1 MRWSYEE
8 DCGGQMKHQG
18 KYLYIYLGRNGV
30 IISVDFDFKGKA
42 YNVEYTFF
50 WSRFIIGGVD

>member
-1 MRWSYEE
+1 
-8 DCGGQMKHQG
+8 MKHQG